1 MKALFALFL
10 PALFLLLPNA
20 ARADCVNPAGVEAN
34 IIYNKAYRVYQFCD
48 GTDWMSMAA
57 GIRYVTGGNP
67 PTDCPNVGDVC
78 SDGTVFAGL
87 DGGVPLYVP
96 RCDAG
101 MAWNGSA
108 CTGGRG
114 SYPWNNGNASGYVAT
129 GATNN
134 NGALNT
140 ATLIATDSDSVTAGV
155 QPHQAAQYC
164 ADAIYNGKDDWYL
177 PSKNELGILC
187 GNRVAIGNFS
197 IGTDHYGSSS
207 EINTTGTWNYR
218 FDTCLLYGGSS
229 KDAQIKIRCVRR

>member
-10 PALFLLLPNA
+10 PVLVFLLPNT

-57 GIRYVTGGNP
+57 GIRYVVGGNP
-67 PTDCPNVGDVC
+67 PTDCPVVGDVC

-101 MAWNGSA
+101 MAWDGSA

-114 SYPWNNGNASGYVAT
+114 TYPWNNGNGSGYVTTSAT
-129 GATNN
+129 SN
-134 NGALNT
+134 NGSVNT
-140 ATLIATDSDSVTAGV
+140 SSLITMDSDSVTAGV

-177 PSKNELGILC
+177 PSKNELHIFV
-187 GNRVAIGNFS
+187 GNKTAIGNFNVS
-197 IGTDHYGSSS
+197 GLYYWSSS
-207 EINTTGTWNYR
+207 EYTTSFAWVERPSDGNQVSY
-218 FDTCLLYGGSS
+218 S
-229 KDAQIKIRCVRR
+229 KYSGYAVRCARR